1 MDCTNIIGEKIK
13 SLRTNQEISIQELAE
28 RAGLT
33 VEQVSR
39 IEENIDIPSLAP
51 LIKIARALGV
61 RLGTFLD
68 DQTSEAGPVIC
79 RKGEADDT
87 IGFSNNATHARQHM
101 HYHSLSKARWTVTW
115 NRSSSTST
123 PTTKKTSFCRH
134 MKEKSLSWY

>member
-61 RLGTFLD
+61 RLGTFRVSRNLVGI
-68 DQTSEAGPVIC
+68 SI
-79 RKGEADDT
+79 
-87 IGFSNNATHARQHM
+87 
-101 HYHSLSKARWTVTW
+101 
-115 NRSSSTST
+115 
-123 PTTKKTSFCRH
+123 
-134 MKEKSLSWY
+134 

>member
-79 RKGEADDT
+79 RKGEGT
-87 IGFSNNATHARQHM
+87 IPSDFQTTLRMPASTCIIIHCQ
-101 HYHSLSKARWTVTW
+101 KARWTVTW